1 MKQKR
6 KTTITHS
13 MIKLKFIP
21 VFIVACLSFMACS
34 EKAQTPNEDQGKI
47 NKTFLKNVKT
57 SQAVLSDQTG
67 ELVLTGKVEY
77 NPDKVVN
84 YVPIVNGVVERT
96 YFTLGDKVQ
105 NGQVLLDIKGSDL
118 TSLQSEYIAAESE
131 VKIAQ
136 REMQSA
142 QSMYDDK
149 MLSEKEL
156 MEARSQLAQAEAS
169 FSKAKSDISTLGI
182 NKGNGIF
189 SIKSP
194 MTGYIIDKQVS
205 SGSPIS
211 ADGDPIFVV
220 ANLDEVWVTMNIY
233 ASNLKAVK
241 EGMEVEITTLSYPDE
256 VFTGKIAAL
265 SQVFDPEEKV
275 LKARVIMPN
284 KELKFKPEMSVV
296 VKLKSTLAANKIA
309 IPTDAIIF
317 DQNRSFVVVEDSKD
331 NFQVREVELEGH
343 HQNTTFIR
351 SGLNEGENVVVK
363 NQLLIYFGLNDK

>member
-1 MKQKR
+1 
-6 KTTITHS
+6 
-13 MIKLKFIP
+13 
-21 VFIVACLSFMACS
+21 
-34 EKAQTPNEDQGKI
+34 
-47 NKTFLKNVKT
+47 
-57 SQAVLSDQTG
+57 
-67 ELVLTGKVEY
+67 
-77 NPDKVVN
+77 
-84 YVPIVNGVVERT
+84 
-96 YFTLGDKVQ
+96 
-105 NGQVLLDIKGSDL
+105 
-118 TSLQSEYIAAESE
+118 
-131 VKIAQ
+131 
-136 REMQSA
+136 
-142 QSMYDDK
+142 
-149 MLSEKEL
+149 
-156 MEARSQLAQAEAS
+156 
-169 FSKAKSDISTLGI
+169 
-182 NKGNGIF
+182 
-189 SIKSP
+189 
-194 MTGYIIDKQVS
+194 
-205 SGSPIS
+205 
-211 ADGDPIFVV
+211 
-220 ANLDEVWVTMNIY
+220 MNIY